1 MHTQPFLFL
10 LAPLK
15 KQNNLT
21 TRRLETQNPT
31 TRQKVEKSRME
42 IFETKKR
49 FSTYFNLKT
58 SNKHPNNL
66 KKQNN
71 LPTQNTSRL
80 EKKNTKSS

>member
-1 MHTQPFLFL
+1 
-10 LAPLK
+10 
-15 KQNNLT
+15 
-21 TRRLETQNPT
+21 
-31 TRQKVEKSRME
+31 ME

-71 LPTQNTSRL
+71 LPTQNPSRL
-80 EKKNTKSS
+80 VKKNTKSS